1 MGINKKDVRFVIHY
15 SIPKSLEGY
24 VQECG
29 RSGRDTKQADC
40 ILYYAYSDRKRNDF
54 LIFSNNDNTRIR
66 KDENLQAL
74 YSILEYC
81 EEPYICRRKMQL
93 NFLGEEFDEKK
104 CKNMCDNCKLGL
116 KVINK
121 DVTQESL

>member
-29 RSGRDTKQADC
+29 RSGRDQLKAEC
-40 ILYYAYSDRKRNDF
+40 ILYYSYGERKRNDF
-54 LIFSNNDNTRIR
+54 FIVTNKDNTSGR
-66 KDENLQAL
+66 KNENLHAL

-93 NFLGEEFDEKK
+93 SFLGEDFNERNCNK
-104 CKNMCDNCKLGL
+104 MCDNCR
-116 KVINK
+116 
-121 DVTQESL
+121 